1 MEESQSIGGE
11 GKVVQIDESKFGKR
25 KYHRGHHVEGQWVFG
40 GIESDSRK
48 CFLIAVE
55 KRDEQTLL
63 PIIQK
68 WIKPGTTI
76 ISDCW
81 KAYCNLEKHGYM
93 HRTVNHAKVK
103 MPPFSVRK
111 HHFSSYLAEFMWRYR
126 NKNNDLFEMFLQD
139 VKKIYCVN

>member
-1 MEESQSIGGE
+1 M
-11 GKVVQIDESKFGKR
+11 V
-25 KYHRGHHVEGQWVFG
+25 G

-48 CFLIAVE
+48 SFLIPVD

-81 KAYCNLEKHGYM
+81 KAYTNLEKYGYT
-93 HRTVNHAKVK
+93 HKTLNHSEEFVNKDGDSTNKIEGHWRHPKVK
-103 MPPFSVRK
+103 ILLLCVRK
-111 HHFSSYLAEFMWRYR
+111 HHFSPYLSEFMWRYR
-126 NKNNDLFEMFLQD
+126 SRDNDLFEMFIGD
-139 VKKIYCVN
+139 VKKIYAPNEN

>member
-1 MEESQSIGGE
+1 M
-11 GKVVQIDESKFGKR
+11 
-25 KYHRGHHVEGQWVFG
+25 EGQWVVG

-48 CFLIAVE
+48 SFLIPVD

-81 KAYCNLEKHGYM
+81 KAYTNLEKYGYT
-93 HRTVNHAKVK
+93 HKTLNHSEEFVNKDGDSTNKIEGHWRHPKVK
-103 MPPFSVRK
+103 MPLLCVRK
-111 HHFSSYLAEFMWRYR
+111 HHFSPYLSEFMWRYR
-126 NKNNDLFEMFLQD
+126 SRDNDLFEMFIGD
-139 VKKIYCVN
+139 VKKIYAPNEN

>member
-1 MEESQSIGGE
+1 M
-11 GKVVQIDESKFGKR
+11 V
-25 KYHRGHHVEGQWVFG
+25 G

-48 CFLIAVE
+48 SFLIPVD

-81 KAYCNLEKHGYM
+81 KAYTNLEKYGYT
-93 HRTVNHAKVK
+93 HKTLNHSEEFVNKDGDSTNKIEGHWRHPKVK
-103 MPPFSVRK
+103 ILLLCVRK
-111 HHFSSYLAEFMWRYR
+111 HHFSPYLSEFMWRYR
-126 NKNNDLFEMFLQD
+126 SRDNDLFEMFIGD
-139 VKKIYCVN
+139 VKKNDAPNEN

>member
-1 MEESQSIGGE
+1 M
-11 GKVVQIDESKFGKR
+11 
-25 KYHRGHHVEGQWVFG
+25 EGQWVVG

-48 CFLIAVE
+48 SFLIPVN

-81 KAYCNLEKHGYM
+81 KAYTNLEKYGYT
-93 HRTVNHAKVK
+93 HKTLNHSEEFVNKDGDSTNKIEGHWRHPKVK
-103 MPPFSVRK
+103 MPLFCVRK
-111 HHFSSYLAEFMWRYR
+111 HHFSPNLSEFMWRYR
-126 NKNNDLFEMFLQD
+126 NRDNDLFEMFVAD
-139 VKKIYCVN
+139 VKKIYAPNEN

>member
-1 MEESQSIGGE
+1 M
-11 GKVVQIDESKFGKR
+11 
-25 KYHRGHHVEGQWVFG
+25 EGQWVVG

-48 CFLIAVE
+48 SFLIPVD

-81 KAYCNLEKHGYM
+81 KAYTNLEKYGYT
-93 HRTVNHAKVK
+93 HKTLNHSEEFVNKDGDSTNKIEGHWRHPKVK
-103 MPPFSVRK
+103 ILLLCVRK
-111 HHFSSYLAEFMWRYR
+111 HHFSPYLSEFMWRYR
-126 NKNNDLFEMFLQD
+126 SRDNDLFEMFIGD
-139 VKKIYCVN
+139 VKKIYAPNEN

>member
-1 MEESQSIGGE
+1 M
-11 GKVVQIDESKFGKR
+11 
-25 KYHRGHHVEGQWVFG
+25 EGQWVVG

-48 CFLIAVE
+48 SFLIPVD

-81 KAYCNLEKHGYM
+81 KAYTNLEKYGYTHKTLNIPRNLSTKM
-93 HRTVNHAKVK
+93 VTARTK
-103 MPPFSVRK
+103 
-111 HHFSSYLAEFMWRYR
+111 
-126 NKNNDLFEMFLQD
+126 
-139 VKKIYCVN
+139 

>member
-1 MEESQSIGGE
+1 M
-11 GKVVQIDESKFGKR
+11 
-25 KYHRGHHVEGQWVFG
+25 EGQWVVG

-48 CFLIAVE
+48 SFLIPVD

-81 KAYCNLEKHGYM
+81 KAYTNLEKYGYT
-93 HRTVNHAKVK
+93 HKTLNHSEEFVNKDGDSTNKIEGHWRHPKVK
-103 MPPFSVRK
+103 ILLLCVRK
-111 HHFSSYLAEFMWRYR
+111 HHFSPYLSEFMWRYR
-126 NKNNDLFEMFLQD
+126 SRDNDLFEMFIGD
-139 VKKIYCVN
+139 VKKNDAPNEN

>member
-1 MEESQSIGGE
+1 M
-11 GKVVQIDESKFGKR
+11 
-25 KYHRGHHVEGQWVFG
+25 EGQWVVG

-48 CFLIAVE
+48 SFLIPVD

-81 KAYCNLEKHGYM
+81 KAYTNLEKYGYT
-93 HRTVNHAKVK
+93 HKTLNHSEEFVNKDGDSTNKIEGHWRHPKVK
-103 MPPFSVRK
+103 MPLLCVRK
-111 HHFSSYLAEFMWRYR
+111 HHFSPYLSEFMWRYR
-126 NKNNDLFEMFLQD
+126 SRDNDLFEMF
-139 VKKIYCVN
+139 VGAIKKIYAPNEN

>member
-1 MEESQSIGGE
+1 M
-11 GKVVQIDESKFGKR
+11 
-25 KYHRGHHVEGQWVFG
+25 EGQWVVG

-48 CFLIAVE
+48 SFLIPVD

-81 KAYCNLEKHGYM
+81 KAYTNLEKYGYT
-93 HRTVNHAKVK
+93 HKTLNHSEEFVNKDGDSTNKIEGHWRHPKVK
-103 MPPFSVRK
+103 MPLLSVRK
-111 HHFSSYLAEFMWRYR
+111 HHFSPYLSEFMWRYR
-126 NKNNDLFEMFLQD
+126 SRDNDLFEMFVGE
-139 VKKIYCVN
+139 VKKIYAPNEN

>member
-1 MEESQSIGGE
+1 M
-11 GKVVQIDESKFGKR
+11 
-25 KYHRGHHVEGQWVFG
+25 EGQWVVG

-48 CFLIAVE
+48 SFLIPVD

-81 KAYCNLEKHGYM
+81 KAYTNLEKYGYT
-93 HRTVNHAKVK
+93 HKTLNHSEEFVNKDGDSTNKIEGHWRHPKVK
-103 MPPFSVRK
+103 MPLLSVRK
-111 HHFSSYLAEFMWRYR
+111 HHFSPYLSEFMWRYR
-126 NKNNDLFEMFLQD
+126 SRDNDLFEMFAGD
-139 VKKIYCVN
+139 VKKNYAPNEN

>member
-1 MEESQSIGGE
+1 M
-11 GKVVQIDESKFGKR
+11 
-25 KYHRGHHVEGQWVFG
+25 EGQWVVG

-48 CFLIAVE
+48 SFLIPVD

-81 KAYCNLEKHGYM
+81 KAYTNLEKYGYT
-93 HRTVNHAKVK
+93 HKTLNHSEEFVNKDGDSTNKIEGHWRHPKVK
-103 MPPFSVRK
+103 MPLFCVRK
-111 HHFSSYLAEFMWRYR
+111 HHFSPNLSEFMWRYR
-126 NKNNDLFEMFLQD
+126 NRDNDLFEMFVAD
-139 VKKIYCVN
+139 VKKIYAPNEN